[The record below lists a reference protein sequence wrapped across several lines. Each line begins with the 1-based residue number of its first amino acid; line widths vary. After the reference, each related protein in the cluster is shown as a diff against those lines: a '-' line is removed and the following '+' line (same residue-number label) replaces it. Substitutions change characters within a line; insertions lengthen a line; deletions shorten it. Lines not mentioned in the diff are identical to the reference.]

1 MTKRNGILWLV
12 GVVGLAVLVYLFR
25 SKVHFDWTMFWQ
37 QLRFVS
43 VGHIVAAIVLIY
55 ATYWV
60 RAVRWAVFVSPT
72 KKVSAASLL
81 GSQFIGFTAVALF
94 GRLADLTRPY
104 LVARRVGLS
113 LSSQVAVYTIE
124 RMFDLGAAAVI
135 FSCALAFTPK
145 DLPNHD
151 VFVRAGVLSM
161 GATLAIAVFA
171 GAIRLAGGAMAG
183 FARGTVG
190 LASKSAGESISTKIL
205 GFREGLNALSSLRD
219 FGVVVSLSLAMWGM
233 IGVAYLETAHAFGN
247 TPELGSLTFSRTML
261 LMAASIGGSLLQL
274 PIVGWFTQIAVTA
287 TAMHTFYGAPI
298 EAATACGA
306 MLLVVTFLC
315 IIPAGFIY
323 SQVEHVS
330 LKRVAKESEAAG
342 SAVEAPDVPLGQR

>member
-1 MTKRNGILWLV
+1 MTKRNGLLWLV

-25 SKVHFDWTMFWQ
+25 SKVHFDWAMFWQ
-37 QLRFVS
+37 QLRYVS
-43 VGHIVAAIVLIY
+43 AGHILAGIALIY
-55 ATYWV
+55 ATYWI
-60 RAVRWAVFVSPT
+60 RAVRWAVFLSPT
-72 KKVSAASLL
+72 KKVSATSLL

-113 LSSQVAVYTIE
+113 LSSQIAVYTIE

-145 DLPNHD
+145 NLAHHEI
-151 VFVRAGVLSM
+151 FVRAGVLSM

-171 GAIRLAGGAMAG
+171 GAVRVAGAAVAG

-190 LASKSAGESISTKIL
+190 LVSKSAGESISTKII
-205 GFREGLNALSSLRD
+205 GFRDGLNALSSARE
-219 FGVVVSLSLAMWGM
+219 FGVVVLLSLAMWVM
-233 IGVAYLETAHAFGN
+233 IGFAYLQTVQAFVN
-247 TPELGSLTFSRTML
+247 TPELSGLTFSRTML

-274 PIVGWFTQIAVTA
+274 PIIGWFTQIAVTA
-287 TAMHTFYGAPI
+287 AAMHTFYGAPI
-298 EAATACGA
+298 EASTACGA
-306 MLLVVTFLC
+306 LLLVVTFLC
-315 IIPAGFIY
+315 IIPTGFIY

-330 LKRVAKESEAAG
+330 LKKVAAESEMAG
-342 SAVEAPDVPLGQR
+342 KDPEVKPAV

>member
-1 MTKRNGILWLV
+1 MKKRSGVLWLV
-12 GVVGLAVLVYLFR
+12 VVVVLAVFVALFR
-25 SKVHFDWTMFWQ
+25 NKVHFDWTTFWQ
-37 QLRFVS
+37 QLRYVS
-43 VGHIVAAIVLIY
+43 VLHIVAGIAMIY
-55 ATYWV
+55 ATYWL
-60 RAVRWAVFVSPT
+60 RAMRWAVFVSPT
-72 KKVSAASLL
+72 KKVSAGSLL

-145 DLPNHD
+145 NLPHHE
-151 VFVRAGVLSM
+151 VFVRAGVLSL
-161 GATLAIAVFA
+161 GATLALAVFA
-171 GAIRLAGGAMAG
+171 GAVRVAGGAIAG

-190 LASKSAGESISTKIL
+190 LLSKSAGESIATKII
-205 GFREGLNALSSLRD
+205 GFRDGLNALSSVRD
-219 FGVVVSLSLAMWGM
+219 FGIVVLLSLTMWGV
-233 IGVAYLETAHAFGN
+233 IGSAYLQTAHAFVH
-247 TPELGSLTFSRTML
+247 TPELSGLTFSRTML
-261 LMAASIGGSLLQL
+261 LMAVSIGGSLLQL
-274 PIVGWFTQIAVTA
+274 PVIGWFTQIAVTA
-287 TAMHTFYGAPI
+287 AAMHTFYGAPL

-306 MLLVVTFLC
+306 MLLAVTFLC

-330 LKRVAKESEAAG
+330 LKRVAQESEAAG
-342 SAVEAPDVPLGQR
+342 TTAETADAR

>member
-1 MTKRNGILWLV
+1 MTKRNGILWSA
-12 GVVGLAVLVYLFR
+12 VVIVLAVLVFLFR
-25 SKVHFDWTMFWQ
+25 SQVHFDWVTFWQ
-37 QLRFVS
+37 QLRYVS
-43 VGHIVAAIVLIY
+43 VGHVFAGIALIY
-55 ATYWV
+55 ATYYL

-72 KKVSAASLL
+72 KKVSPASLL

-104 LVARRVGLS
+104 LVARRLGLS

-145 DLPNHD
+145 GLPHHE
-151 VFVRAGVLSM
+151 VFVKAGVLSM
-161 GATLAIAVFA
+161 GATIAIAVFA
-171 GAIRLAGGAMAG
+171 GAVRVAGPTIAG

-190 LASKSAGESISTKIL
+190 LLSKSAGESIATKIV
-205 GFREGLNALSSLRD
+205 GFRDGLNALSSARD
-219 FGVVVSLSLAMWGM
+219 FGVVVLLSLAMWGM
-233 IGVAYLETAHAFGN
+233 IGFAYLETAHAFVH
-247 TPELGSLTFSRTML
+247 TPELSGLTFSRAML

-274 PIVGWFTQIAVTA
+274 PIIGWFTQIAVTA

-306 MLLVVTFLC
+306 ILLLVTFLC
-315 IIPAGFIY
+315 IIPTGFIY

-330 LKRVAKESEAAG
+330 LKKVTQESEAAG
-342 SAVEAPDVPLGQR
+342 AVVETADAG